1 MLKIRILDIVTD
13 SEVATLGAKLDVNG
27 AVKSATTADLI
38 KLYNSNIQY
47 EITNAVLDRNG
58 HVRGKKGINLPRII
72 FRPNDVQHR
81 DQVHANKILNETKEV
96 LLYHGSK
103 ELNLVP
109 KFGIGKPN
117 NDYGRGFYTT
127 PDKELGREWAY
138 SGYSKGSGHYLYTY
152 KINLNGLKILD
163 FTKLS
168 TTNWLAELMAN
179 RIVEDADSQ
188 MFLKH
193 YKLDTRAYDIIIGYR
208 ADDSYFDLVKRFVN
222 NKISY
227 EQVERGIRA
236 GNLGLQVFVKS
247 QEAFNRLKSVSRE
260 DVDIKYL
267 ARYKKRDNQAR
278 EEFIRLTREDAI
290 RGTLYTD
297 ILRRHL

>member
-1 MLKIRILDIVTD
+1 M
-13 SEVATLGAKLDVNG
+13 
-27 AVKSATTADLI
+27 TTV
-38 KLYNSNIQY
+38 
-47 EITNAVLDRNG
+47 E
-58 HVRGKKGINLPRII
+58 
-72 FRPNDVQHR
+72 
-81 DQVHANKILNETKEV
+81 
-96 LLYHGSK
+96 
-103 ELNLVP
+103 
-109 KFGIGKPN
+109 
-117 NDYGRGFYTT
+117 GFYTT
-127 PDKELGREWAY
+127 PDKELGREWSY
-138 SGYSKGSGHYLYTY
+138 SGYSKGTGHYLYTY

-188 MFLKH
+188 LFLKH

-247 QEAFNRLKSVSRE
+247 QEAFNSLKSVSRE
-260 DVDIKYL
+260 DVDIKYV

>member
-1 MLKIRILDIVTD
+1 M
-13 SEVATLGAKLDVNG
+13 
-27 AVKSATTADLI
+27 
-38 KLYNSNIQY
+38 
-47 EITNAVLDRNG
+47 
-58 HVRGKKGINLPRII
+58 
-72 FRPNDVQHR
+72 
-81 DQVHANKILNETKEV
+81 
-96 LLYHGSK
+96 
-103 ELNLVP
+103 
-109 KFGIGKPN
+109 
-117 NDYGRGFYTT
+117 
-127 PDKELGREWAY
+127 
-138 SGYSKGSGHYLYTY
+138 YTY

-260 DVDIKYL
+260 DVGIKYL